1 MKCFNQIQI
10 IIPGKIII
18 DKAKQFAVD
27 VIDTIN
33 YEDSNQF
40 NKEKIKQDHFV
51 SKLDEEAVKQAFEKF
66 GKSVNG
72 PDYTIYQQKEKSWK
86 EDLYVDDFAL
96 AVKKQKKSAAIRYG
110 LSWTFQSSSFRR
122 DPILDKK
129 DAWICFVECDDTDNS
144 FSCAVYPPFQT
155 KELILKDPVLPHL
168 KGKKLV
174 AYKNDLPKY
183 D

>member
-10 IIPGKIII
+10 FIPGKIII
-18 DKAKQFAVD
+18 DKVRKFASD

-40 NKEKIKQDHFV
+40 NKEKIKQDHFI
-51 SKLDEEAVKQAFEKF
+51 SKLGEESLRQAFEKF
-66 GKSVNG
+66 GKLVAG

-96 AVKKQKKSAAIRYG
+96 AVKTQKKSAAIRYG
-110 LSWTFQSSSFRR
+110 LSWTFQSSFFRR

-129 DAWICFVECDDTDNS
+129 GAWKCFFECNQTDNS
-144 FSCAVYPPFQT
+144 FSCAVYPPYQM

-168 KGKKLV
+168 RGKKLV